1 MEVIVM
7 FDKIKSIL
15 KEISDCPNVYI
26 SQSQEYVLE
35 PIVGSD
41 IKDYFRYLKFAIIKK
56 YDHVERVVYKASC
69 KENNPEEYLKEILND
84 LTTIKNNYLKAG
96 EL

>member
-7 FDKIKSIL
+7 FDKIKCIL

-41 IKDYFRYLKFAIIKK
+41 IKDYFRYLSQFCLLWYGVFA
-56 YDHVERVVYKASC
+56 
-69 KENNPEEYLKEILND
+69 
-84 LTTIKNNYLKAG
+84 
-96 EL
+96 

>member
-1 MEVIVM
+1 M
-7 FDKIKSIL
+7 FDKIKGIL

-56 YDHVERVVYKASC
+56 YDHIEGVVYKASC

-84 LTTIKNNYLKAG
+84 LITIKNNYLKVG

>member
-1 MEVIVM
+1 M
-7 FDKIKSIL
+7 FDKIKNIL

-35 PIVGSD
+35 PIIGSD

-56 YDHVERVVYKASC
+56 HNHVERVVYRASC

-84 LTTIKNNYLKAG
+84 LTIIKNNYLKVG